1 MSWEGRQISTKA
13 QYSEQRRQLGRF
25 LLSVPGEAHLDAEQG
40 KHLTLCSLYSICACI
55 CAICLNTLYYQR
67 RETDVSRTWLIS
79 SQFSKNRTRWFM
91 TWTLPFPLEQGAQAA
106 SLDQVS
112 QLGTSFSN
120 LVLQN
125 CLLFNEICGENW
137 AMSTLAGATGQSAW
151 FKCVQCPF

>member
-112 QLGTSFSN
+112 QLGTFPTLCYKIVFSSTKFVEKIELWVPW
-120 LVLQN
+120 LVPQAKVPGLN
-125 CLLFNEICGENW
+125 VCN
-137 AMSTLAGATGQSAW
+137 AH
-151 FKCVQCPF
+151 FK